1 MVKKEIKRIEGRL
14 ATLARRR
21 QQLEEKIAEH
31 DRERLRLEALV
42 RDSGYPNTRS
52 LIEALTEFALPK
64 RGRRPRL
71 RKTSPAAIQEVAAPT
86 PPKGGRRSKPKRK
99 PGSSASRK
107 RAPARSKPAAAEPL
121 QLVAMRDEIRE
132 LVASGASPTSVA
144 KEFGITVK
152 AVREVLE
159 ET

>member
-21 QQLEEKIAEH
+21 QQLEEKIAAH
-31 DRERLRLEALV
+31 DRERSRLEALV

-64 RGRRPRL
+64 RGRRPQL
-71 RKTSPAAIQEVAAPT
+71 RKTSRAAIQEVAAP
-86 PPKGGRRSKPKRK
+86 PPPQRGRRSKPKRK
-99 PGSSASRK
+99 PGSSASSK
-107 RAPARSKPAAAEPL
+107 RAPARSKPAATEPL
-121 QLVAMRDEIRE
+121 HLVAMRDEIRE
-132 LVASGASPTSVA
+132 LVASGASPNAVA

-152 AVREVLE
+152 AVREVLA